1 MEPPASIFESNV
13 GSLPVA
19 WSDADQ
25 LVMAQTFALSVTLQ
39 AETGH
44 RLVEHVPQ
52 LVLQAKA
59 LGLTLVA
66 LVFVLRRIHLGCT
79 LAKGE

>member
-1 MEPPASIFESNV
+1 
-13 GSLPVA
+13 
-19 WSDADQ
+19 
-25 LVMAQTFALSVTLQ
+25 MAQTFALSVTLQ

-66 LVFVLRRIHLGCT
+66 LVFVLRRINLGCALT
-79 LAKGE
+79 KGEQREVLAQAVNLVITARLLED